1 MRKLTFLSI
10 LLSIILFSCH
20 NKSNSDKNSVLNES
34 NLQEQ
39 FFDIDIT
46 KDTTLITA
54 SGCIIE
60 IPMGSL
66 QGASNMVKLEIK
78 EAINITDILL
88 GGLTT
93 MAGNKPLSSAGM
105 IYINAAKGTTLQ
117 IKKPLKVLVPTKTF
131 NRDMQVYKGAAL
143 DNGKIDWQNPLPLS
157 EDETIKKISVGE
169 QLFKAN
175 CSNCHKID
183 QDYTGPNLLG
193 ITNRRPKKWLY
204 DFTRNAAKMVSTDM
218 YSSCLARKWKPTIM
232 TAYPNLN
239 DQILDSLYAYIK
251 AETDKNPN
259 ANNDYGKTCCDSCE
273 SYYNSMGDLQKARNK
288 LSLEQVKYYDFEQT
302 VELQNVKIDSNS
314 FYTTPTITS
323 NFYTIEIE
331 TVGWYNVDYLLKE
344 YDACKE
350 SELLVKIND
359 ESKEPYKVSLVIPSL
374 KVYVDAVNVRNR
386 NEYIFGSTAEP
397 MKLPQ
402 NVNCF
407 IITYREKDDKLIFA
421 KEGFISSLKQKI
433 NLSPLEIFKQ
443 DLKREISSIGVETKV
458 EDVKNAKEIKD
469 VDKKIENI
477 KTLLPKN
484 CDCGF
489 PSDTTKPMPG
499 TYAISKK

>member
-1 MRKLTFLSI
+1 MRTFLPI
-10 LLSIILFSCH
+10 LVCSILFSCT
-20 NKSNSDKNSVLNES
+20 NKSNPNKNSVLNDS
-34 NLQEQ
+34 NLKQQ

-54 SGCIIE
+54 SGCIIK

-78 EAINITDILL
+78 EAINLTDIFLA
-88 GGLTT
+88 GLTT

-105 IYINAAKGTTLQ
+105 IYINAAEGKSLQ
-117 IKKPLKVLVPTKTF
+117 IKKPLKVLVPTETF
-131 NRDMQVYKGAAL
+131 NTDMQVYKGVAL
-143 DNGKIDWQNPLPLS
+143 DNGKIDWQNPIPLP
-157 EDETIKKISVGE
+157 EDETVKKIGVGE

-175 CSNCHKID
+175 CSNCHKMD
-183 QDYTGPNLLG
+183 KDYTGPSLLG
-193 ITNRRPKKWLY
+193 ITYRRPKKWLY
-204 DFTRNAAKMVSTDM
+204 DFTRNPAKIIHKDA
-218 YSSCLARKWKPTIM
+218 YGICLSQTWAPTLM
-232 TAYPNLN
+232 SAYPNLN

-251 AETDKNPN
+251 AETDKNPKPF
-259 ANNDYGKTCCDSCE
+259 NNYKTCCDSCE
-273 SYYNSMGDLQKARNK
+273 LYDNSMSDLKKIRNK
-288 LSLEQVKYYDFEQT
+288 LSLEQVKYYDFERT

-331 TVGWYNVDYLLKE
+331 TVGWYNIDYLLKE

-350 SELLVKIND
+350 SELIIKIND

-374 KVYVDAVNVRNR
+374 KVFVDAADVKNG

-402 NVNCF
+402 NVSCF
-407 IITYREKDDKLIFA
+407 IISYREKDDKLVFA
-421 KEGFISSLKQKI
+421 KEGFVSSLKQKI
-433 NLSPLEIFKQ
+433 NLSPSEISKQ
-443 DLKREISSIGVETKV
+443 DLKREISNLGVDAKI

-484 CDCGF
+484 CNCGF
-489 PSDTTKPMPG
+489 LWDTTTQIPS
-499 TYAISKK
+499 TYAMYKK